1 MDWFTNIRI
10 NSWIN
15 SWIKLTQTGQGPSF
29 NYRWFISPNWEHE
42 FYYLGGLHFFK
53 FSKVFWRQNIKFGFK
68 VYFFGSKYVQMVYRI
83 WLEKEY
89 SSTNH
94 LYIKMGPEQTR
105 LYHNSSL
112 VYARLLIPQF
122 CQRGKKWNSC
132 VQLRMRP
139 Q

>member
-1 MDWFTNIRI
+1 MDRWTNIRI

-15 SWIKLTQTGQGPSF
+15 SWIKLTQTGQSPTFIYS
-29 NYRWFISPNWEHE
+29 WSISPNWGQE

-53 FSKVFWRQNIKFGFK
+53 FPKVFSRQNIRFGFK
-68 VYFFGSKYVQMVYRI
+68 VYFFGSKQVQLVFGMWVKKEE
-83 WLEKEY
+83 WLCKQ
-89 SSTNH
+89 
-94 LYIKMGPEQTR
+94 LYTKLGSEQTR